1 MWGEKAA
8 LVANWRVTV
17 TEATPCYPSRLG
29 RRAISVHMASTK
41 LSAED
46 KQAIVELYQEVGQT
60 AATVA
65 KQYGVS
71 VSTISRLLKSE
82 LPAETY
88 EALVRQK
95 RGGGETKSKKRTS
108 RKKTVSKLKKET
120 AVPEEEVVQATAEVA
135 EEPVEVE
142 AADVVEEPA
151 PRSRRRRT
159 RSSVDKK
166 RPVSRR
172 KSKEAEVADEAAPEV
187 VESLEA
193 EAVVEVEADELQV
206 DRSKPIKRGRPKL
219 KRSVED
225 EPAVAEAVEQTDDS
239 LEETVDET
247 KPRRRTRRR
256 TRVRAVEEEPQVVE
270 VTPEA
275 DVLEAENSPAE
286 LDDSLVLEALDDDE
300 LESDDEGFDDA
311 FDDVEEEE
319 EGEHDNITPLRRRAA
334 AEELVQIQPLSEA
347 NLSRML
353 YLVIDRTAD
362 LITMPMVFFRD
373 LGQLPAE
380 EEEKKTL
387 PVFEN
392 HRVARRFSQR
402 NQRVIKVPDGQL
414 ISKTA
419 SWLEAKGITRCLLD
433 GQVYSLES
441 SDNN

>member
-1 MWGEKAA
+1 
-8 LVANWRVTV
+8 
-17 TEATPCYPSRLG
+17 
-29 RRAISVHMASTK
+29 MASTK
-41 LSAED
+41 LSADD
-46 KQAIVELYQEVGQT
+46 KKAIVELYQEVGQT

-108 RKKTVSKLKKET
+108 RRKTVSKLKKEV
-120 AVPEEEVVQATAEVA
+120 AASEEEVVQAAEEVPEVPAEV
-135 EEPVEVE
+135 E
-142 AADVVEEPA
+142 VVETPEEETA

-159 RSSVDKK
+159 RRSSVDKK

-172 KSKEAEVADEAAPEV
+172 KTKEPEEVVSEEETPEEAPEV
-187 VESLEA
+187 VELL
-193 EAVVEVEADELQV
+193 EVEAEEPQV

-219 KRSVED
+219 KRSVSEASD
-225 EPAVAEAVEQTDDS
+225 SDAVESTVADESSDVS
-239 LEETVDET
+239 EEDVET
-247 KPRRRTRRR
+247 QPRRRTRRR
-256 TRVRAVEEEPQVVE
+256 TRVRAVPEPEVVE
-270 VTPEA
+270 VTPE
-275 DVLEAENSPAE
+275 DEEQEELEGGLA
-286 LDDSLVLEALDDDE
+286 LEALNDD
-300 LESDDEGFDDA
+300 LEGDDEGFDDA
-311 FDDVEEEE
+311 FDDDVDDED
-319 EGEHDNITPLRRRAA
+319 EGHDNITPLRRRSS

-373 LGQLPAE
+373 LGQLPLE

-402 NQRVIKVPDGQL
+402 NQRVIKVPDGEL

-419 SWLEAKGITRCLLD
+419 PWLEAKGITRCLLD

-441 SDNN
+441 ADNN